1 MPTWLHLELLLFGSG
16 LMLVGVKI
24 DVEVLLVPWT
34 LVIVLTV
41 AASGLSGRLAS
52 PEGRVSTTGSQGIS
66 PPEEQ
71 PATGDW
77 LICTG

>member
-1 MPTWLHLELLLFGSG
+1 MGSGRMLRGVTGDADMAASGVAAVGSG

-41 AASGLSGRLAS
+41 AASDYLVG
-52 PEGRVSTTGSQGIS
+52 
-66 PPEEQ
+66 
-71 PATGDW
+71 
-77 LICTG
+77 